1 MTRLSSGDIANP
13 RTRSKPGKWDDGLF
27 FVMTMWLCSRLLII
41 VAIQLIAPLLPVPPV
56 NFSPSL
62 LGSLPNYVPQP
73 SWEVFSHWDGA
84 WYRQIATEGYNY
96 VNDGQ
101 QYSVAFFPLFP
112 LLCRGLMTLGI
123 PFNVAGTLVNN
134 LGMLGA
140 MLLLYRWAKER
151 YGLKTARWVTA
162 VLAWCPFSLYGTV
175 IYTEG
180 LFLWLTTAAMRAFE
194 QHQPIKAAV
203 WGALA
208 TATRVTGAALIPAFL
223 WVAWRERRPAIAY
236 AAGLAASSGLIL
248 FSIYCGIRFADPI
261 AFVRVQRAWWQPTWF
276 YILTH
281 AVRLNVEDLT
291 RVAMFFGC
299 SFLLWHFRRQLPRV
313 LVAFG
318 FCCLL
323 MLLVSG
329 GLQSISRYVYGIVSF
344 SLALGMLLERHPRWG
359 YPLILLFAIN
369 LVVYALR
376 FAWWRWVA

>member
-13 RTRSKPGKWDDGLF
+13 QPRSKPEKWDDGLV
-27 FVMTMWLCSRLLII
+27 FVVIMWLLSRLLII
-41 VAIQLIAPLLPVPPV
+41 VAMQLIAPLLPLHPV
-56 NFSPSL
+56 NLSPSL
-62 LGSLPNYVPQP
+62 LGSIPNYFPQP
-73 SWEVFSHWDGA
+73 GWEVFSHWDGA
-84 WYRQIATEGYNY
+84 WYRKVATEGYDY

-112 LLCRGLMTLGI
+112 LLCRGLMTLGV

-151 YGLKTARWVTA
+151 YDLRTARWVTA

-180 LFLWLTTAAMRAFE
+180 LFLWLTTAALRAFE
-194 QHQPIKAAV
+194 HHQHIKAAV

-208 TATRVTGAALIPAFL
+208 TATRVTGAALVPAFL

-236 AAGLAASSGLIL
+236 GASLAASSGLIL

-261 AFVRVQRAWWQPTWF
+261 AFVHVQRAWWQPTWS
-276 YILTH
+276 YIFTH
-281 AVRLNVEDLT
+281 ALKLNLEDLT
-291 RVAMFFGC
+291 RIAMLFGS
-299 SFLLWHFRRQLPRV
+299 SFLFWRFRKHLPRV
-313 LVAFG
+313 AVAFG
-318 FCCLL
+318 FCCLA
-323 MLLVSG
+323 MLLASG
-329 GLQSISRYVYGIVSF
+329 GLQSVSRYVYGIVSF

-359 YPLILLFAIN
+359 YPLMVVFAIN
-369 LVVYALR
+369 LVVCALR